1 MPKHLIPNYKQFS
14 DSEGFNL
21 SQEIEFNQDLFQV
34 ENYCKKHRAFIS
46 LSAQKTIELEAF
58 ASALKSLSIRWVEN
72 KDACLVD
79 AEVELFKG
87 LIEELRSISG
97 TIQAAS
103 SYLNKSANDST
114 NTVCF
119 SPMNEPLNILLL
131 DWIILLNQDE
141 QTIRKFLSVASSLRI
156 AVGLLSSDLLSAGI
170 EPDGNKPRF
179 GSRLLLAATAMVNES
194 ASTSRAAVNLM
205 QSEEKHWQKLG
216 YLLEP

>member
-14 DSEGFNL
+14 DSGGFNL
-21 SQEIEFNQDLFQV
+21 SQEIEFKQDLFQL
-34 ENYCKKHRAFIS
+34 ENYCKKHQAFIS
-46 LSAQKTIELEAF
+46 SSAQKTIELEAF

-79 AEVELFKG
+79 TEIALFKG

-97 TIQAAS
+97 TIQATS
-103 SYLNKSANDST
+103 SYLNKSAEDSA

-119 SPMNEPLNILLL
+119 SPSNAPLNNLLL
-131 DWIILLNQDE
+131 NWVILLNQDE
-141 QTIRKFLSVASSLRI
+141 QAIRKFLSVASSLRKV
-156 AVGLLSSDLLSAGI
+156 VGLLSSDVLSAGI

-194 ASTSRAAVNLM
+194 ASTARAVVKLM
-205 QSEEKHWQKLG
+205 QSKEKQWQIRAH
-216 YLLEP
+216 LLEP